1 MQTAAIVSQ
10 AMQAL
15 RCHDW
20 QPASELTGSM
30 SGSGVYRVAV
40 AGRDCVLKVTSAGP
54 GQSQAVRELT
64 FYRSLADVAPVR
76 TPTLLEYARTDDF
89 TALLLSAHSPTPPA
103 RAWDRAGWVEV
114 AGQLAALHAIRAPQA
129 EPWLRTPWLRRA
141 LDDPPIGVAA
151 EFWSATD
158 AADHVTDL
166 LDAPVALAQ
175 ALRAVPDTF
184 VHGDCHAA
192 NLLMDGEQFV
202 WADWQEAG
210 IGSPAGDLAFLWGR
224 AHADGGEPPRE
235 AMLEAYAAGREIDIE
250 MFRRS
255 LLANEI
261 GTLLFGWPEYAGLH
275 TRAEQDRL
283 IERLIRLAQLWRDL
297 Q

>member
-1 MQTAAIVSQ
+1 MQTAAIVSR

-15 RCHDW
+15 RCTDW

-30 SGSGVYRVAV
+30 SGSGVYRVTV
-40 AGRDCVLKVTSAGP
+40 ARRDCVLKVTPAGP

-64 FYRSLADVAPVR
+64 FYRSLADTAPVR
-76 TPTLLEYARTDDF
+76 TPTLLEYATTDDL

-103 RAWDRAGWVEV
+103 RAWDSAGWVEV
-114 AGQLAALHAIRAPQA
+114 AGQLAALHAIRAPHA
-129 EPWLRTPWLRRA
+129 APWLHTPWLRRV
-141 LDDPPIGVAA
+141 LDDPPIDVAA

-158 AADHVTDL
+158 AADLVADL
-166 LDAPVALAQ
+166 LDTPVAIAQ

-192 NLLMDGEQFV
+192 NLLIDGEEFV

-224 AHADGGEPPRE
+224 AHADGAEPPRE
-235 AMLEAYAAGREIDIE
+235 AMLEAYTAGRGIDVE
-250 MFRRS
+250 QFRRS

-275 TRAEQDRL
+275 TRGEQDRMT
-283 IERLIRLAQLWRDL
+283 ERLVRLAHRWRD
-297 Q
+297 QR